1 MSHNSFNAFTNRQ
14 SVDELGKEFKT
25 EVGEVAESEMDSSLM
40 VSSLELESKINVM
53 EVEQAKKLNSFYA
66 RTEARIE
73 ELYNDIKRMTTRS
86 LDMKLMVEEKIE
98 ESTAGLESL
107 FRVVG
112 NLESKIDEIDE
123 RTSRQAHKR

>member
-1 MSHNSFNAFTNRQ
+1 M
-14 SVDELGKEFKT
+14 D
-25 EVGEVAESEMDSSLM
+25 EVGESEMDSSLM